1 MFQKKTL
8 SFQRRKAMPPRMTRT
23 GIAVLLT
30 TTALSGLGSGAVFA
44 QEVID
49 GGAETVDG
57 GGGGTQA
64 SPWNIGDDLIVGDTA
79 IGILNIFNGGDV
91 TSDSGTIGNTATGNG
106 SVGITDAGSTW
117 TVTGEITVGE
127 EGAGAMNVSNG
138 ANVSSSNG
146 IVGNAATATG
156 TVQVTDAGSAWNLT
170 SALDVGWD
178 GTGSVEISNGG
189 VVTSVTGRLGRNS
202 GSYGEVTV
210 DGAGSAWNIGILGLV
225 VGDSGEGVLNIEDG
239 GAVTVAGDDFW
250 VGSADGATGTVNLTN
265 GGTLDISATTSARVG
280 WNGDGTLNVTDST
293 VDAGSVTVAFGSNLT
308 GTVIVSGN
316 TAAWNGSDLT
326 IGLSNT
332 ANGIFTAENQATVT
346 LTGGITLGSNPG
358 ADGTLTVDNAT
369 VSSGGTLLVGNHGNG
384 QVTVQNGGTLV
395 SGDGL
400 DAATLGSGA
409 NGTGSMTVTGVGSTW
424 TANGYLRVGRE
435 GTGTLNIMDS
445 ASVSVTDETLIGDEI
460 TGTGTVTVDDATL
473 NAGSILVGN
482 EGTGTMT
489 ISGGSTVTADD
500 FIVGNDVDAVG
511 TAAVTGTGSSLDLAV
526 ELNVGL
532 EGTGTLNVT
541 NGGNILVA
549 DGVRVGSY
557 ADGVGTINIDGVNS
571 EITSNTNTRI
581 GDNGAGTVAL
591 TNGAHFYADLATYIG
606 DAATATGTLTLDGS
620 GTYWENGGDF
630 FVGYSGIGSV
640 SVTNGADVVGDY
652 VSFGRNLGSSAT
664 VVVDGAGST
673 WMNIG
678 DLYVG
683 EQGTADLTISNGAA
697 FGNAVAYIG
706 YDTDAVGTVTVDGAG
721 TTWTNGSTVYV
732 GEDGTGT
739 LTIAN
744 GGTVS
749 VGGPA
754 TLVLGNTSGSAG
766 TLNIGAASGDTA
778 TAAGTLDAAFVQFGT
793 GTGEIVFNHTNTG
806 YNFDAIISGD
816 SEVVVESGETVFN
829 GAHTY
834 TGPTTLSGGTL
845 IVNGS
850 IVSDVLGNEGRIGGT
865 GSVGNLSV
873 TNDTTLAP
881 GNSVGTLSAGDVI
894 FGSASLYEVELNDG
908 GFVAGTNNDLLDA
921 SGVANL
927 FGGWIHVLPENGTDD
942 GSTYTY
948 GTYTI
953 LTAAGGVSGTF
964 DDVTDD
970 YIFLDFTLSYDANNV
985 YITSEEALFFTDLAQ
1000 TPNQL
1005 ATAVALQALGN
1016 GDPVYDAVVT
1026 LADNDDAARAAY
1038 DMLSGEIH
1046 ASVQSS
1052 LVESGRLLREAANER
1067 IRSAFDAGTSASIPV
1082 LAYGEDGLQP
1092 EMTGHDAGPSWW
1104 GSLFG
1109 AYGHTGSDGN
1119 AGAYDRAA
1127 GGFVAGID
1135 GMVSDAVRLGFLA
1148 AYNNSNLDADSRAS
1162 SASVNSYELGLYGGA
1177 RTGGISWRFGGTVG
1191 WHDIDTT
1198 RTPSFG
1204 AFSETL
1210 TAGYSATSG
1219 QIFGEV
1225 SRSFE
1230 HGKIRYEPYASL
1242 AHVHL
1247 STGGFSETG
1256 GAAALSGAGSTM
1268 DTTSTTLGLRGD
1280 SDILLGN
1287 RQAKI
1292 TAALGWR
1299 HAFGDVT
1306 PTTRNAFAT
1315 GGAFAIAGA
1324 PVAADTVVLELG
1336 ADFAVG
1342 ADANLGLD
1350 YSAQIGSGAND
1361 HSLSASYS
1369 RRF

>member
-49 GGAETVDG
+49 GGAETVNG
-57 GGGGTQA
+57 GGGGTQP
-64 SPWNIGDDLIVGDTA
+64 SPWNVGDDLIIGDTA
-79 IGILNIFNGGDV
+79 LGILNVSNGGDV

-106 SVGITDAGSTW
+106 SVGLSDPGTTW
-117 TVTGEITVGE
+117 IVSGEIAVGE
-127 EGAGAMNVSNG
+127 QGTGAMTVSSG
-138 ANVSSSNG
+138 SNVSSSSG

-170 SALDVGWD
+170 SSLIVGWD

-189 VVTSVTGRLGRNS
+189 VVSSAGGTIGRDS

-210 DGAGSAWNIGILGLV
+210 NGAGSAWTVSTFGLT
-225 VGDSGEGVLNIEDG
+225 VGSSGEGVLNIEDG
-239 GAVTVAGDDFW
+239 GAVTVADDSFT
-250 VGSADGATGTVNLTN
+250 VGTASSGEGTVNLTN
-265 GGTLDISATTSARVG
+265 GSTLDITGTTSARVG
-280 WNGDGTLNVTDST
+280 WSGDGTLNVTDST

-308 GTVIVSGN
+308 GTVTVSGN
-316 TAAWNGSDLT
+316 TAAWNGTDLT
-326 IGLSNT
+326 IGLSDT
-332 ANGIFTAENQATVT
+332 ATGIFTAEDQATVT

-358 ADGTLTVDNAT
+358 ANGTLTIDNAT
-369 VSSGGTLLVGNHGNG
+369 VSAGATLSAGSLGDG
-384 QVTVQNGGTLV
+384 QVTVQNGGTLI

-409 NGTGSMTVTGVGSTW
+409 NGTGSATVTGVGSTW
-424 TANGYLRVGRE
+424 TANGNVEVGRQ
-435 GTGTLNIMDS
+435 GAGTLSILDS
-445 ASVSVTDETLIGDEI
+445 AVAAVMGELLIGDEAG
-460 TGTGTVTVDDATL
+460 GTGTVTVDDATL
-473 NAGSILVGN
+473 SADVILVGN
-482 EGTGTMT
+482 DGAGTMT
-489 ISGGSTVTADD
+489 ISGGSTVTVDD
-500 FIVGNDVDAVG
+500 FIVANAAGSSG
-511 TAAVTGTGSSLDLAV
+511 TATVTGTGTSLDLAI

-532 EGTGTLNVT
+532 EGTGTLDVT
-541 NGGNILVA
+541 NGGNILAA
-549 DGVRVGSY
+549 DGVRVGTY
-557 ADGVGTINIDGVNS
+557 ADGVGTININGVNS
-571 EITSNTNTRI
+571 EITNNANTRI
-581 GDNGAGTVAL
+581 GDDGTGTVAL
-591 TNGAHFYADLATYIG
+591 TNGAHFYADLGTFIG

-630 FVGYSGIGSV
+630 FVGYSGSGSV
-640 SVTNGADVVGDY
+640 SVTNGADIVGDY

-664 VVVDGAGST
+664 VIVDGAGST
-673 WMNIG
+673 WTNTG

-683 EQGTADLTISNGAA
+683 EQGTADLTISNGATVS
-697 FGNAVAYIG
+697 NAVAYIG
-706 YDTDAVGTVTVDGAG
+706 YDSDAVGTVTVDGAG
-721 TTWTNGSTVYV
+721 SAWTNSSNVYV

-754 TLVLGNTSGSAG
+754 TLVLGNTSGSGG
-766 TLNIGAASGDTA
+766 TLNIGAASGGTA
-778 TAAGTLDAAFVQFGT
+778 TAAGTLDAAFVEFGT
-793 GTGEIVFNHTNTG
+793 GNGEIVFNHTDTS
-806 YNFDAIISGD
+806 YDFDAIISGD
-816 SEVVVESGETVFN
+816 GEVVVESGETVFN

-1005 ATAVALQALGN
+1005 ATAGALQALGN
-1016 GDPVYDAVVT
+1016 GNAVYDAVVT
-1026 LADNDDAARAAY
+1026 LAGNDDAARAAY
-1038 DMLSGEIH
+1038 DALSGEIH
-1046 ASVQSS
+1046 ASVQTS
-1052 LVESGRLLREAANER
+1052 LVEGSRQLRDAANDR
-1067 IRSAFDAGTSASIPV
+1067 IRSAFDAGTSASIPL

-1135 GMVSDAVRLGFLA
+1135 GMVSDALRLGFLA
-1148 AYNNSNLDADSRAS
+1148 GISRSALETNDRAS
-1162 SASVNSYELGLYGGA
+1162 SGSVNSYELGVYGGGMA
-1177 RTGGISWRFGGTVG
+1177 GAVSWRFGGTVG
-1191 WHDIDTT
+1191 WHDIDTA
-1198 RTPSFG
+1198 RTPAFG

-1210 TAGYSATSG
+1210 TAGYSAVGG
-1219 QIFGEV
+1219 QVFGEV

-1230 HGKIRYEPYASL
+1230 RGAIRYEPYVNL
-1242 AHVHL
+1242 AHVYL
-1247 STGGFSETG
+1247 STGSFAETG
-1256 GAAALSGAGSTM
+1256 GAAALSGPGSTM
-1268 DTTSTTLGLRGD
+1268 DTTFTTLGLRGD
-1280 SDILLGN
+1280 SDVMLAG
-1287 RQAKI
+1287 RQAKV
-1292 TAALGWR
+1292 TAGLGWQ

-1306 PTTRNAFAT
+1306 PTYTERLRHRRRLC
-1315 GGAFAIAGA
+1315 
-1324 PVAADTVVLELG
+1324 DRRC
-1336 ADFAVG
+1336 
-1342 ADANLGLD
+1342 
-1350 YSAQIGSGAND
+1350 SG
-1361 HSLSASYS
+1361 
-1369 RRF
+1369 RR